1 MDPCK
6 LVVDLLILSSVAG
19 ELLLELEDCPDV
31 LFLET
36 ASVLVGAVAGNEWHV
51 EVLLAHEKQDVLD
64 AVLDLVF
71 VASEVVS
78 VVPSHL

>member
-36 ASVLVGAVAGNEWHV
+36 ASVLVGAVAGNKWHV